1 MAWTTTALMQA
12 WIPSAAL
19 ADLAPFTSI
28 GTEAVKARLASFIN
42 LATIDTWTDEL
53 TAPEQVV
60 EWASQMGAAEFIAA
74 TMGFH
79 LTPEVP
85 DNQAARLYST
95 VEKEIRDASRKVIII
110 IDRAGAAV
118 AVNVIAQSSPTRWLD
133 EMEANFQV

>member
-28 GTEAVKARLASFIN
+28 GTEAVKARLASFID
-42 LATIDTWTDEL
+42 LVTLDTWMDEL
-53 TAPEQVV
+53 TAPAQVV
-60 EWASQMGAAEFIAA
+60 EWASQMGVAEFIAA

-110 IDRAGAAV
+110 IDRAGAPV
-118 AVNVIAQSSPTRWLD
+118 PVNVIAQSSPTRWLD